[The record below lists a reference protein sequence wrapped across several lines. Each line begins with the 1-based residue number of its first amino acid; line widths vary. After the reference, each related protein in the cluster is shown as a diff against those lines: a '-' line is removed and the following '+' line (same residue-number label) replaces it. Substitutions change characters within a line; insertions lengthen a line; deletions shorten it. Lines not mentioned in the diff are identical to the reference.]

1 MSPVP
6 LKKQSMAGTS
16 ILKKRGVWSWRAVE
30 PTTERVGEEGV
41 KETEVTMMWGI
52 W

>member
-16 ILKKRGVWSWRAVE
+16 ILKKRGVCMEVDVE
-30 PTTERVGEEGV
+30 PIMERRGEVGV
-41 KETEVTMMWGI
+41 KETEVMIMCGI